1 MKLQFDPDQPFQ
13 RDAIEAVLDLF
24 AGQPSGD
31 PEFSVIKR
39 REPAALLDDLGA
51 GNQLLLNDDALRENT
66 RAVQERNDIEVE
78 DPEADLEAWP
88 LCDAIA
94 EVERHCPHFSVEM
107 ETGTGKTYV
116 YLRTIF
122 ELSQR
127 YGFQKFVI
135 VVPSIAIREG
145 VLKNLE
151 VTAEHFRAL
160 YNNLPC
166 EHFVYDSHRINR
178 LRHFATANT
187 LQIMVMNIQAFRR
200 DDNVIRRES
209 DQMGGRSPI
218 EFVQSARPIVIIDE
232 PQSVDSTVGSQEAIR
247 TLNPLCTLRY
257 SATHRNPYNLV
268 YSLDPIQAFQL
279 KLVKQIVV
287 ASAEEVGVGH
297 DAFVRLEKLDNKKG
311 IRAQLRFH
319 AQAAGGPK
327 ERRAWVKLGDDL
339 YQLSNQRAAY
349 EQGFEVVEINT
360 APEGAFVEFSNGR
373 RLLLG
378 EAMGGRTDDISRAQI
393 RHTIRR
399 HLEKELEVNERGIK
413 VLSLF
418 FIDRVANYRYYDDER
433 LPTQGKL
440 ARMFEEELADLA
452 NQERFSRIA
461 WLHDDPSMVH
471 DGYFASDRKGLFKD
485 TKGASADDEHVYNL
499 IMTRKERLL
508 SLGEPLRF
516 IFSHSALREGWDN
529 PNVFQICTL
538 NETQSTVKKR
548 QEIGRGL
555 RLPVDQDGLRV
566 FDESIN
572 RLLVVAN
579 ENYKDFAHAL
589 QFEYEDE
596 CGFTF
601 GKVPLRA
608 FAALARTVERGGESI
623 DEPIGREAGGQ
634 VRDELIALRML
645 DEAGFILEAFDPDR
659 EGFELALSAEF
670 TDLAAAVEDL
680 LTSYRIQRHVRRE
693 RDERRNP
700 LKKEVMLGAEFVK
713 LWERIEPKT
722 RYRVEFD
729 TDRLVS
735 DCVHALE
742 HMTVRAPRVRV
753 SEAVVSPEG
762 GGVRTGGVRARD
774 EIREVVSHDVPDL
787 LSYLQAATDLTR
799 STLVRILV
807 ESGRLD
813 QFFKNPQQFMDDA
826 AAIIRTALQGLL
838 VQGIQYERL
847 GDGPESAWEMSRFE
861 NEELVDHL
869 GALQVKHSIY
879 EYVPCDSKV
888 ERNFARRLD
897 ERSDIK
903 LFVKLPSWFKID
915 TPVGEYNPDWAIV
928 KQEDEA
934 LYLVRET
941 KASHDPTQLRA
952 TEDWKIRSGKRHFEA
967 LDVNFAVAVSADEV

>member
-1 MKLQFDPDQPFQ
+1 MKLQFDPDQSFQ

-24 AGQPSGD
+24 KGQPSGD

-39 REPAALLDDLGA
+39 REPGALLDDLGA
-51 GNQLLLNDDALRENT
+51 GNRLLLNDHALRENT
-66 RAVQERNDIEVE
+66 RAVQERNDIEVD
-78 DPEADLEAWP
+78 DPGAELEAWR
-88 LCDAIA
+88 LHDAPT
-94 EVERHCPHFSVEM
+94 EVERLCPHFSVEM

-151 VTAEHFRAL
+151 VTTEHFRAL

-166 EHFVYDSHRINR
+166 EHFVYDSRRVNR

-187 LQIMVMNIQAFRR
+187 LQIMVVNIQAFRR
-200 DDNVIRRES
+200 EQNVIHRES
-209 DQMGGRSPI
+209 DRMGGRPPI
-218 EFVQSARPIVIIDE
+218 EFVQGARPIVIIDE
-232 PQSVDSTVGSQEAIR
+232 PQSVDSTEGAQEAIQ

-257 SATHRNPYNLV
+257 SATHRDPYNLV
-268 YSLDPIQAFQL
+268 YRLDPVQAFEL

-297 DAFVRLEKLDNKKG
+297 EGFVRLEDLDNRKG
-311 IRAQLRFH
+311 IRARLRFH
-319 AQAAGGPK
+319 TQDADGPREK
-327 ERRAWVKLGDDL
+327 RAWVRLGDDL
-339 YQLSNQRAAY
+339 HRLSNQRAAY
-349 EQGFEVVEINT
+349 VQGFEIAEINT
-360 APEGAFVEFSNGR
+360 DPEDSFVAFSSGR
-373 RLLLG
+373 RLALG
-378 EAMGGRTDDISRAQI
+378 ETMGGRTDDVSRAQI

-399 HLEKELEVNERGIK
+399 HLEKELEVSGRGLK

-418 FIDRVANYRYYDDER
+418 FIDRVANYRNYDEKG
-433 LPTQGKL
+433 LPVAGKF
-440 ARMFEEELADLA
+440 ARMFEEEFENLAH
-452 NQERFSRIA
+452 QERFSTIERFR
-461 WLHDDPSMVH
+461 DDPSTVH
-471 DGYFASDRKGLFKD
+471 NGYFASDRKGLLKD
-485 TKGASADDEHVYNL
+485 TRGASADDEQVYDL
-499 IMTRKERLL
+499 IMTEKERLL
-508 SLGEPLRF
+508 SIDEPLRF

-538 NETQSTVKKR
+538 NETKSTVKKR

-572 RLLVVAN
+572 RLHVVAN
-579 ENYKDFAHAL
+579 ENYEDFAKAL
-589 QFEYEDE
+589 QSEYENE

-601 GKVPLRA
+601 GKVPLRS
-608 FAALARTVERGGESI
+608 FAKLVRTVERGGEFF
-623 DEPIGREAGGQ
+623 DEPIGREAGGRL
-634 VRDELIALRML
+634 RDELVALHML
-645 DEAGFILEAFDPDR
+645 NEAGFILEAFDPDR

-680 LTSYRIQRHVRRE
+680 LTGYRIQRHVRRE

-700 LKKEVMLGAEFVK
+700 LKKEVILGAEFVK
-713 LWERIEPKT
+713 LWERIRPKT
-722 RYRVEFD
+722 HYRVEFD

-742 HMTVRAPRVRV
+742 HLAVRAPRVRV

-762 GGVRTGGVRARD
+762 GGVRTSGVTARD
-774 EIREVVSHDVPDL
+774 EIREDDSHDVPDL

-799 STLVRILV
+799 STLVRILI
-807 ESGRLD
+807 ESGRLG
-813 QFFKNPQQFMDDA
+813 QFFKNPQQFMDDT

-838 VQGIQYERL
+838 VQGIQYDRL
-847 GDGPESAWEMSRFE
+847 RDGPESAWEMSRFE

-869 GALQVKHSIY
+869 SALRVKRSIY
-879 EYVPCDSKV
+879 EYVPCDSRV
-888 ERNFARRLD
+888 ERNFAKRLD
-897 ERSDIK
+897 ERGDIK

-941 KASHDPTQLRA
+941 KGSHDPTQLRT
-952 TEDWKIRSGKRHFEA
+952 TEEAKIRSGKRHFEA
-967 LDVNFAVAVSADEV
+967 LDVDFAVAVAADEV

>member
-1 MKLQFDPDQPFQ
+1 MKLQFDPDQSFQ
-13 RDAIEAVLDLF
+13 RDAIEAVLGLF
-24 AGQPSGD
+24 EGQPASD
-31 PEFSVIKR
+31 PEFSVVKHR
-39 REPAALLDDLGA
+39 QPRALFEDLGA
-51 GNQLLLNDDALRENT
+51 ANRLLLNDDALRENT
-66 RAVQERNDIEVE
+66 RTVQERNDIEVD
-78 DPEADLEAWP
+78 DPAAELEAWR
-88 LCDAIA
+88 LRDATTG
-94 EVERHCPHFSVEM
+94 VERLCPHFSVEM

-116 YLRTIF
+116 YLRTIL
-122 ELSQR
+122 ELAQR
-127 YGFQKFVI
+127 YSFRKFVI
-135 VVPSIAIREG
+135 VVPSIAVREG
-145 VLKNLE
+145 VLKNLK

-166 EHFVYDSHRINR
+166 EHFVYDSRRVNR
-178 LRHFATANT
+178 LRHFATAST

-200 DDNVIRRES
+200 EENVIHRES
-209 DQMGGRSPI
+209 DKMGGRPPV

-232 PQSVDSTVGSQEAIR
+232 PQSVDSTPGAQEAIR

-257 SATHRNPYNLV
+257 SATHRDPYNLV
-268 YSLDPIQAFQL
+268 YRLDPVQAFEL
-279 KLVKQIVV
+279 KLVKKILV
-287 ASAEEVGVGH
+287 ASAEEVGVRH
-297 DAFVRLEKLDNKKG
+297 EAFVRLEELDNRKG
-311 IRAQLRFH
+311 IRARLRFH
-319 AQAAGGPK
+319 TQAADGPK
-327 ERRAWVKLGDDL
+327 ERRVWVKLGDDL
-339 YQLSNQRAAY
+339 YKLSNQRLAY
-349 EQGFEVVEINT
+349 EQGFEVVEIS
-360 APEGAFVEFSNGR
+360 ADPADPFVDFSGGR
-373 RLLLG
+373 RLVPG
-378 EAMGGRTDDISRAQI
+378 ETMGGRTDDVSRAQI

-399 HLEKELEVNERGIK
+399 HLERELEVSGRGIK

-418 FIDRVANYRYYDDER
+418 FIDRVANYRDDDDDG
-433 LPTQGKL
+433 LPVQGKF
-440 ARMFEEELADLA
+440 ARMFEEEFSNLAQ
-452 NQERFSRIA
+452 QERFSGIE
-461 WLHDDPSMVH
+461 WLRDAPSAVH
-471 DGYFASDRKGLFKD
+471 NGYFASDRKGLYKD
-485 TKGASADDEHVYNL
+485 TRGSSADDERVYDL
-499 IMTRKERLL
+499 IMTEKERLL
-508 SLGEPLRF
+508 SLDEPLRF

-579 ENYKDFAHAL
+579 ENYEDFAKAL
-589 QFEYEDE
+589 QSEYEHE

-601 GKVPLRA
+601 GKVPLRS
-608 FAALARTVERGGESI
+608 FAKLVRTVERRGELL
-623 DEPIGREAGGQ
+623 DERIGREAGGRL
-634 VRDELIALRML
+634 RDELIALRML
-645 DEAGFILEAFDPDR
+645 DEAGFILEAFEPDR
-659 EGFELALSAEF
+659 EGFEVALSAEF
-670 TDLAAAVEDL
+670 ADLAAAVEDL
-680 LTSYRIQRHVRRE
+680 LAGYRIQRHVRRE

-700 LKKEVMLGAEFVK
+700 LKKEVILGAEFVE
-713 LWERIEPKT
+713 LWERIRPKT

-735 DCVHALE
+735 DCVLALDDL
-742 HMTVRAPRVRV
+742 TVRAPRIRV

-762 GGVRTGGVRARD
+762 GGVRTGGVSARD
-774 EIREVVSHDVPDL
+774 EVREGVSDNVPDL

-807 ESGRLD
+807 ESGRLN
-813 QFFKNPQQFMDDA
+813 QFFRNPQQFMDDT

-869 GALQVKHSIY
+869 SALQVRSSIY
-879 EYVPCDSKV
+879 GYVPCDSKV
-888 ERNFARRLD
+888 ERNFAKGVD

-915 TPVGEYNPDWAIV
+915 TPVGGYNPDWAIV

-941 KASHDPTQLRA
+941 KGSHDPTQLRT
-952 TEDWKIRSGKRHFEA
+952 TEEAKIRSGKRHFEA
-967 LDVNFAVAVSADEV
+967 LDVDFRVALSADEV